1 MVLVCCLD
9 LSLHFHGPKKG
20 ASHNFPRGVM
30 ERTEEVQRFAE
41 HGCSVLC
48 LGCSEGML
56 FGIDYSA
63 WSVGPQFMGVK
74 LIPPGLH
81 YVYCSASAAED
92 IGICRSGFF
101 LHMKPKD
108 VAVFRWDPEN
118 EELIRPENEES
129 VRYAD
134 GVRSFDFDRN
144 LGPYPLELREQW
156 AELTRHT
163 TAELVQ
169 KIEPISGRVRSKR
182 AEYDA
187 ATNPKAAEDMDVE
200 KPTEIESNTGSL
212 FFSNFPRI
220 RRKKGISAAEMTHLY
235 MDRTPQLEEMI
246 AKQYSG
252 NELAILGELQLSY
265 ISFLLGQNFD
275 GFEQWRALLL
285 LLCSCED
292 AALRR
297 TELFAELLR
306 TFFTQLS
313 QAPSDLFGDDLTKE
327 NFLGSCALSLLEI
340 CNTDAPKLQ
349 KRCSKLREL
358 VEEKFGLSTEDLAL
372 LGEDAPEV
380 VDLQGQDFILREDCM
395 GAMD

>member
-1 MVLVCCLD
+1 
-9 LSLHFHGPKKG
+9 
-20 ASHNFPRGVM
+20 
-30 ERTEEVQRFAE
+30 
-41 HGCSVLC
+41 
-48 LGCSEGML
+48 
-56 FGIDYSA
+56 
-63 WSVGPQFMGVK
+63 
-74 LIPPGLH
+74 
-81 YVYCSASAAED
+81 
-92 IGICRSGFF
+92 
-101 LHMKPKD
+101 
-108 VAVFRWDPEN
+108 
-118 EELIRPENEES
+118 
-129 VRYAD
+129 
-134 GVRSFDFDRN
+134 
-144 LGPYPLELREQW
+144 
-156 AELTRHT
+156 
-163 TAELVQ
+163 
-169 KIEPISGRVRSKR
+169 
-182 AEYDA
+182 
-187 ATNPKAAEDMDVE
+187 
-200 KPTEIESNTGSL
+200 
-212 FFSNFPRI
+212 
-220 RRKKGISAAEMTHLY
+220 

-358 VEEKFGLSTEDLAL
+358 VEEKFGLSTEELAL